1 MFGLDTLLVIGA
13 VLLFLIVD
21 YYVKGCEKV

>member
-1 MFGLDTLLVIGA
+1 MLLETAI
-13 VLLFLIVD
+13 VLGTIVFFALLD